1 MSSHLN
7 RANEEWPEGARL
19 RAVALLPAAATVG
32 NLLCGVLALLCA
44 LQSLNGSGTPR
55 AVGEWLPSWTAAG
68 AYLIVLALVFDALDG
83 RLARLTRRTS
93 EFGAQLDSLADVV
106 SFGVAPMMLYLALL
120 MSGDAGTIEWRL
132 SLAGVLVYVSCAAIR
147 LARYNAENTRSDLA
161 QRRFS
166 GLPVPGA
173 AAVFA
178 SLLLLH
184 EDFRHLENLS
194 GPATALRLLLSPCAL
209 ALAALMVSR
218 LEHAHLFNTYV
229 RRDQPLH
236 HLVWLVA
243 VLVLLWFWPALVLA
257 LASLLYVS
265 SCVAIALSRRRR
277 AQPGASAS
285 SD

>member
-1 MSSHLN
+1 MDGTHEK
-7 RANEEWPEGARL
+7 RPEGARL

-32 NLLCGVLALLCA
+32 NLLCGVLGLLCA
-44 LQSLNGSGTPR
+44 LQSLHGSGTPR
-55 AVGEWLPSWTAAG
+55 AVAEWLPSWTAAG
-68 AYLIVLALVFDALDG
+68 AYLTVLALVFDALDG

-106 SFGVAPMMLYLALL
+106 SFGVSPMMLYLALL
-120 MSGDAGTIEWRL
+120 MGGGAGTVEWRL
-132 SLAGVLVYVSCAAIR
+132 ALAGTLVFSSCAAIR

-184 EDFRHLENLS
+184 EDFRHVEKLE
-194 GPATALRLLLSPCAL
+194 GAGAALRLMLGPCAL

-257 LASLLYVS
+257 LASLLYVG
-265 SCVAIALSRRRR
+265 SCVAIALARRRR
-277 AQPGASAS
+277 AQLGASAS

>member
-1 MSSHLN
+1 MKPDPAGVQGAP
-7 RANEEWPEGARL
+7 REGVRL
-19 RAVALLPAAATVG
+19 RAIALLPAAATVG
-32 NLLCGVLALLCA
+32 NLLCGVVGLLCA
-44 LQSLNGSGTPR
+44 LQSLHGAAPPG
-55 AVGEWLPSWTAAG
+55 ALADWLPSWTAAG

-106 SFGVAPMMLYLALL
+106 SFGVAPMILFLALL
-120 MSGDAGTIEWRL
+120 MSRGVAVVEWRL
-132 SLAGVLVYVSCAAIR
+132 ALTGALVFVSCAAIR

-166 GLPVPGA
+166 GLPAPGA

-184 EDFRHLENLS
+184 EDFRRLESLA
-194 GPATALRLLLSPCAL
+194 GPATVLRLALGPSAL
-209 ALAALMVSR
+209 ALSALMVSR

-257 LASLLYVS
+257 AASLLYLG
-265 SCVAIALSRRRR
+265 SCVAIALSRR
-277 AQPGASAS
+277 AGPQPGASAS